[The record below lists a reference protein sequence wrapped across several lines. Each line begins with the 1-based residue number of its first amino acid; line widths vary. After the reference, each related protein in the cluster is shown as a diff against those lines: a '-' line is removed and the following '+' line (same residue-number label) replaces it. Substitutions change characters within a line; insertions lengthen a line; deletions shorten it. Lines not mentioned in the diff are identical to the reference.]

1 MNNKFDMNKKRA
13 ELKSNDNQKE
23 WLFHVECSFGD
34 FNFLLCIF
42 LLLAIRRKEG
52 GWIDDQHPLVF
63 LFLGSSGIGKTEL
76 GKQVCFLLFHE
87 FMMSI

>member
-1 MNNKFDMNKKRA
+1 MTIKK
-13 ELKSNDNQKE
+13 NDYSMLNALLVI
-23 WLFHVECSFGD
+23 LFFY
-34 FNFLLCIF
+34 FAFFF

-76 GKQVCFLLFHE
+76 GKQVCFLLLHE